1 MREERP
7 GAMTEEN
14 EESKG
19 DKGSM
24 PPIPPPPPPAGGE
37 SDSGPAKTFDAEY
50 VSKLRAEAAKH
61 RTEARAA
68 QAKAKKFD
76 EAEAAQ
82 KSDLQ
87 KAQEEADQSKAEL
100 AAVQTELLR
109 TRIASEKSLPSAFAQ
124 RLRGANAEE
133 MQADADVL
141 IAELGKQYVPKA
153 GSNPASTG
161 AGVAGEAPDYEAMS
175 PKELVKLVRNREG

>member
-1 MREERP
+1 MP
-7 GAMTEEN
+7 EEN
-14 EESKG
+14 EETRG
-19 DKGSM
+19 DKGNEGGT
-24 PPIPPPPPPAGGE
+24 PPPTPPTPPPGAGE

-87 KAQEEADQSKAEL
+87 KAQEEAEQSKTEL
-100 AAVQTELLR
+100 VAVQTELLR
-109 TRIASEKSLPSAFAQ
+109 ARIASEKSLPPALAQ

-153 GSNPASTG
+153 GSNPAGTG
-161 AGVAGEAPDYEAMS
+161 AGVAGQSPDYDGMS